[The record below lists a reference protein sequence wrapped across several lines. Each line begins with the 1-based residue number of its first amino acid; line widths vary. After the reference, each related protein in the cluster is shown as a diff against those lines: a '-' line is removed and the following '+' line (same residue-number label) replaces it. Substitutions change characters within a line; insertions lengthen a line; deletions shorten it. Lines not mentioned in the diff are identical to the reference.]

1 MFSAIHDRLLQLVTT
16 LSIGTA
22 GRRPDDRAQRPSG
35 GAIPCNVF
43 SGCMLF
49 GYRRDV

>member
-1 MFSAIHDRLLQLVTT
+1 MFSAIHARLLQLVTT
-16 LSIGTA
+16 LSSGT
-22 GRRPDDRAQRPSG
+22 GGSRSDDRGQRPAG
-35 GAIPCNVF
+35 GSVPCNIF